1 MAKATTAVAVK
12 EEKTK
17 AVAVA
22 NQFDYGSDA
31 GAGFEE
37 TKGSDLSI
45 PFINV
50 LQNNSPKVEAEEA
63 KAGQLLNTVTGEL
76 YESIKFLPVHEHKC
90 YVEWVPRDSGGGFV
104 GLHELDSD
112 VAKAA
117 LAAAGGKRQSKLILK
132 NGNELLETHYVYGL
146 LLEDDYESSKGFG
159 VISFT
164 STKIKPKRDW
174 FTSMYMIKGKPPI
187 YAFRAQLKT
196 EKQKNEKGSFFNFTI
211 RPGVEDANATWTQ
224 ALINPASPLFREA
237 KDFRDMVISGVA
249 KASYETQN
257 AGAGASAVE
266 GEDGDAP
273 F

>member
-12 EEKTK
+12 EEKST

-22 NQFDYGSDA
+22 STFDYGSDA

-63 KAGQLLNTVTGEL
+63 KAGQMFNTVTGEL
-76 YESIKFLPVHEHKC
+76 YPEVNFLPVHEHKC
-90 YVEWVPRDSGGGFV
+90 FVEWIPRDSGGGFV
-104 GLHELDSD
+104 AIHEMDSD
-112 VAKAA
+112 VVKAA
-117 LAAAGGKRQSKLILK
+117 LAAVGGKRQGKLLLK
-132 NGNELLETHYVYGL
+132 NGNELIETHYVYGL
-146 LLEDDYESSKGFG
+146 ILEDNFETSKGFG
-159 VISFT
+159 VLSFT

-174 FTSMYMIKGKPPI
+174 FTSMWMIKGKPPI

-196 EKQKNEKGSFFNFTI
+196 EKQKNEKGTFYNFTI
-211 RPGVEDANATWTQ
+211 RPGHPSPTATWTQ
-224 ALINPASPLFREA
+224 ALINPASPLFLEA

-249 KASYETQN
+249 KAAYETQN
-257 AGAGASAVE
+257 AGSGSSPAE
-266 GEDGDAP
+266 GEDGAAP